1 MLELP
6 LDPVIM
12 VKRDEKQILAY
23 NIDMDNLVQF
33 VLPLN
38 YETYILYQQMV
49 INYYKKKH
57 QHSETELANL
67 KVLYQTIQN
76 EYKKSEYQ
84 CKSYLAYNQVL
95 IERNQELRT
104 LVDTIQK
111 EKRDEESVVKVSEEE
126 IIPNKIIRLVKY
138 ENFLN
143 QIHTRV
149 RQTSHYIKDS
159 SKIICFD
166 RVLQKLNSFVNQYIF
181 EEYKIRLD
189 TGFFFRIFFKKENIY
204 VDSIY
209 YTKSYSWTGDS
220 YFHYLEHFIRNESDR
235 LFYLQEVMRERI
247 KRKSEDQI
255 FTKFLYRAVHLSNT
269 ELHHIWI
276 VVFEY
281 FTSQTT
287 YEVFMEDNEKYK
299 HLIVFYPDE
308 KEKRPLFMMNFDK
321 ERNRDVSKY
330 HDLLMIWF

>member
-1 MLELP
+1 
-6 LDPVIM
+6 
-12 VKRDEKQILAY
+12 
-23 NIDMDNLVQF
+23 
-33 VLPLN
+33 
-38 YETYILYQQMV
+38 
-49 INYYKKKH
+49 
-57 QHSETELANL
+57 
-67 KVLYQTIQN
+67 
-76 EYKKSEYQ
+76 
-84 CKSYLAYNQVL
+84 LAYNQVL
-95 IERNQELRT
+95 IERNQEFRT

-209 YTKSYSWTGDS
+209 YTKSYCIYYW
-220 YFHYLEHFIRNESDR
+220 YFYFGNKT
-235 LFYLQEVMRERI
+235 FYFFYYINCDHIITIYENN
-247 KRKSEDQI
+247 
-255 FTKFLYRAVHLSNT
+255 LY
-269 ELHHIWI
+269 
-276 VVFEY
+276 
-281 FTSQTT
+281 
-287 YEVFMEDNEKYK
+287 D
-299 HLIVFYPDE
+299 
-308 KEKRPLFMMNFDK
+308 
-321 ERNRDVSKY
+321 
-330 HDLLMIWF
+330 